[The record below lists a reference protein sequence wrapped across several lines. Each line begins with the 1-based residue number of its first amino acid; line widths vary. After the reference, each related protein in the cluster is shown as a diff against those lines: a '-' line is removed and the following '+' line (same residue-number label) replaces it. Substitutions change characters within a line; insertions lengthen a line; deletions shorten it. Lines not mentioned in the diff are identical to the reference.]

1 MISIRKAQQTDC
13 HFIATIILLA
23 ESTGFEITSYNKMFD
38 KTNESLLPIFEKII
52 DNETEGHPL
61 TYKSYL
67 IACVDDIPASAIS
80 VYNEGAF
87 GDSTH
92 LMTGALM
99 TGFNRK
105 DIALAFSFLKNH
117 SEITITKKNNTFQI
131 DCVATLPEYRGLGLL
146 KKLMS
151 EAEKSAAELQIP
163 EMQIQVWKKNNLAVS
178 IYEKYGF
185 KICKQA
191 ISNTHSEN
199 GKILMTKII

>member
-13 HFIATIILLA
+13 RFIATIILLA
-23 ESTGFEITSYNKMFD
+23 ESTGFEITSYSSMFD
-38 KTNESLLPIFEKII
+38 KTNETLLPIFEKII

-80 VYNEGAF
+80 VYNEGQF

-105 DIALAFSFLKNH
+105 DIALAFNFLKEH
-117 SEITITKKNNTFQI
+117 SEINIPKKNNTFQI
-131 DCVATLPEYRGLGLL
+131 DCVATLAEYRGLGLL
-146 KKLMS
+146 KKLMN
-151 EAEKSAAELQIP
+151 EAAKNAAELQVA
-163 EMQIQVWKKNNLAVS
+163 EMQIQVWKKNQLATR
-178 IYEKYGF
+178 IYEKYGY
-185 KICKQA
+185 KICKETV
-191 ISNTHSEN
+191 SNTHIAN